1 MLLVGGVGFGYRIYQ
16 QNRDTRIWLP
26 IPTNPELS
34 MTQRKEV
41 AAMLRDQLSDP
52 ALLARVSKDSGY
64 ATTMGLPSDEA
75 GAKDLLKRLFAEVG
89 TAETTK
95 GRVPSI
101 NVGFEC
107 KVKEFK
113 KMDKVTKRLM
123 VDIGLV
129 LGAPASKSESF

>member
-1 MLLVGGVGFGYRIYQ
+1 MLLVGGVGLGYRTYQ

-34 MTQRKEV
+34 LAQRKEV
-41 AAMLRDQLSDP
+41 AAMLQEQLRDP

-64 ATTMGLPSDEA
+64 AATMGLPSDEE
-75 GAKDLLKRLFAEVG
+75 GAKDLLKRLFAEIG
-89 TAETTK
+89 YAETAK

-101 NVGFEC
+101 NVGFAC